1 MRILAR
7 AHYKITQCLMTMID
21 GGACMTPTST
31 CDLCRW
37 SMKTRYLI
45 SQMHRL
51 MGLKFFPWVLAARC
65 KVPGVQCPVPTT
77 ALAWPVQQEDG
88 GDVLEG
94 AGGGGGSGGG
104 GSGGGGS
111 SSGGGGG
118 SSSSLYTRRKN
129 RIFFF
134 FFFDVSALLCSG
146 AERSQLMAAYL
157 SPLYTRSI

>member
-1 MRILAR
+1 MRTLAR
-7 AHYKITQCLMTMID
+7 AHYKITQCLMTMLD

-37 SMKTRYLI
+37 SMKTRYFI

-51 MGLKFFPWVLAARC
+51 MGLEFFPWVLAARC

-94 AGGGGGSGGG
+94 AGGGGGS
-104 GSGGGGS
+104 

-118 SSSSLYTRRKN
+118 SSSDAPSVL
-129 RIFFF
+129 
-134 FFFDVSALLCSG
+134 
-146 AERSQLMAAYL
+146 ERSGESTTQAHAYGTFL
-157 SPLYTRSI
+157 RKVIKAIKGGVCHGLQS

>member
-1 MRILAR
+1 MRTLAR

-37 SMKTRYLI
+37 SMKTRYFI

-51 MGLKFFPWVLAARC
+51 MGLEFFPWVLAARC

-77 ALAWPVQQEDG
+77 AVAWPVQQEDG

-118 SSSSLYTRRKN
+118 SSSDAPSVL
-129 RIFFF
+129 
-134 FFFDVSALLCSG
+134 
-146 AERSQLMAAYL
+146 ERSGESTTQAHAYGTFL
-157 SPLYTRSI
+157 RKVIKAIKGGVCHGMQS